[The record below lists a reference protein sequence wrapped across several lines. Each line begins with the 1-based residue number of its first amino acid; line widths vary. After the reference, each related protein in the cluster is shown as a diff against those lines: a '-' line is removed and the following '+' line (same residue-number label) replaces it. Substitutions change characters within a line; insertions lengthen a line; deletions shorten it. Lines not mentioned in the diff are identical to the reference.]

1 MCENGKLK
9 KHMLI
14 ANKHL
19 RRVLQVKYLQG
30 QERRALLQTNSQP
43 KGEKN
48 MSATVKGD
56 TWNQCETLFSTRFS
70 TDTKMKEEETSKMT
84 EFAYKI
90 EIGG

>member
-48 MSATVKGD
+48 VCYCKRGHLESM
-56 TWNQCETLFSTRFS
+56 
-70 TDTKMKEEETSKMT
+70 
-84 EFAYKI
+84 
-90 EIGG
+90 